1 MGWKLQA
8 SFQWNSLW
16 FHSSLLGQTWEWF
29 EWGRQP
35 GPWLCRAAGQRS
47 RAMAAAAG
55 SFPTAM
61 PALKPTKAWGYSHNL
76 NSLAWALTP
85 LIGFQ
90 SSGQPTASVSLCSSS
105 NFWIHCQVIVPGL
118 STWMK
123 INKSVRTTMKDPVCL
138 CACVSVLCPLGLH
151 AEEGEPRSI
160 CCVEHCGLVLETAT
174 RQPEAVASVAIC
186 RYHKDIKT
194 VLLWRLVTKHLNYN
208 NIIVDTQ
215 TMLSYDVGYKI
226 IIHIV
231 SLYWAYYTPKKYNVI
246 KVNAWT

>member
-61 PALKPTKAWGYSHNL
+61 PALKPTRAWGYSHNL

-160 CCVEHCGLVLETAT
+160 CCVVWSWKQRHVSP
-174 RQPEAVASVAIC
+174 R
-186 RYHKDIKT
+186 
-194 VLLWRLVTKHLNYN
+194 LWHPLQFAGIIRTSKHFY
-208 NIIVDTQ
+208 
-215 TMLSYDVGYKI
+215 YDVWLQNIWI
-226 IIHIV
+226 ITI
-231 SLYWAYYTPKKYNVI
+231 L
-246 KVNAWT
+246 